1 MKRGQKALALASTTN
16 TRSWERIRARDVG
29 LRSTRAAPSSRAAV
43 AGLPSSTV
51 TGSSYRRP
59 FPYSTRSIAIPGAVN
74 RHEDKSLFITRTEI
88 TCAACGGHL
97 GHVFKGEGFDTPS
110 K

>member
-16 TRSWERIRARDVG
+16 TRSWGRIRARDVG
-29 LRSTRAAPSSRAAV
+29 LHSTRAAPSSRAAV
-43 AGLPSSTV
+43 AGLLSSTV
-51 TGSSYRRP
+51 TGLSYRRP
-59 FPYSTRSIAIPGAVN
+59 PPYSTRGIAIPGAVN
-74 RHEDKSLFITRTEI
+74 RREDKSLFITRTEI